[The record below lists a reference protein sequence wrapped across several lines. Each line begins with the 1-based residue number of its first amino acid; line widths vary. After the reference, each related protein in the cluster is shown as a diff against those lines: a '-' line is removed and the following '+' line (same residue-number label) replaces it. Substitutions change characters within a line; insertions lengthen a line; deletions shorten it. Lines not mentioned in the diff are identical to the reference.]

1 MSTALHVALVY
12 NIKHESAPIASV
24 AEATPTSP
32 RVHDSTNVETARAL
46 LTRDDTYAEW
56 DTEETI
62 LAVKSALEQRHR
74 VSLVEADRNAF
85 NALADLQP
93 DIVFNIAEGLRGPSR
108 EAQIP
113 AMLEMLGIPYTGS
126 DPLTLGI
133 CLDKSRAKEVLA
145 YHGVATPAFHVVDSV
160 DDLVGLDLPLPSIV
174 KPLHEG
180 SSKGIMNSSVVR
192 TPQELEAEVRRVTER
207 YHEPALIEQFL
218 TGREFTVALIGNGE
232 DLRVLPIVEIKF
244 DDLPDGA
251 NPIWSFEAKW
261 MWDTLDKPLDVH
273 ECPAKL
279 SPAFEQKIIDLC
291 KRSYRLLRCRDWCR
305 IDVRLDAAG
314 EPNLIELNPLPGI
327 LPNPD
332 DHSCFPQAARAAG
345 IDYDRMINMVLDA
358 ALVRI
363 GRHNSL
369 PS

>member
-1 MSTALHVALVY
+1 MSTPLHVALVY
-12 NIKHESAPIASV
+12 NIKHDETREPSEFEGHRSAA
-24 AEATPTSP
+24 
-32 RVHDSTNVETARAL
+32 RNNDSTVVEAARAQV
-46 LTRDDTYAEW
+46 TKDDTYAEW

-62 LAVKSALEQRHR
+62 LAVRSALEQHHR
-74 VSLVEADRNAF
+74 VSLIEANGTAF
-85 NALADLQP
+85 SNLAALQP

-133 CLDKSRAKEVLA
+133 CLDKSRAKEILA
-145 YHGVATPAFHVVDSV
+145 YHRVATPSFHVVDHA
-160 DDLVGLDLPLPSIV
+160 DGLVGLDIPLPAIV

-192 TPQELEAEVRRVTER
+192 TPLELEAEVRRVTGQ
-207 YHEPALIEQFL
+207 YHEPALVEEFL
-218 TGREFTVALIGNGE
+218 TGREFTIALIGNDG

-244 DDLPDGA
+244 DDMPPGS

-261 MWDTLDKPLDVH
+261 IWDTLEKPLDVH
-273 ECPAKL
+273 ECPARI
-279 SPAFEQKIIDLC
+279 SPELEAKISDIC
-291 KRSYRLLRCRDWCR
+291 IRSYKILRCRDWCR

-314 EPNLIELNPLPGI
+314 EPHIIELNPLPGI

-332 DHSCFPQAARAAG
+332 DHSCFPQAARSAG
-345 IDYDRMINMVLDA
+345 IDYNRMINTVLES
-358 ALVRI
+358 ALRRA
-363 GRHNSL
+363 GLHNSL

>member
-1 MSTALHVALVY
+1 LSTSLHVALVY
-12 NIKHESAPIASV
+12 NVKHEETPVASATEAPSTAPRTNNSV
-24 AEATPTSP
+24 AVDA
-32 RVHDSTNVETARAL
+32 ARAA

-85 NALADLQP
+85 NVLASLQP

-113 AMLEMLGIPYTGS
+113 AVLEMLGLPYTGS

-133 CLDKSRAKEVLA
+133 CLDKSRAKEILA
-145 YHGVATPAFHVVDSV
+145 YHGVATPAFHVVESV
-160 DDLVGLDLPLPSIV
+160 SDLVGLDLPLPAIV

-192 TPQELEAEVRRVTER
+192 TPQEMEAEVRRVTER

-218 TGREFTVALIGNGE
+218 TGREFTVALIGNG
-232 DLRVLPIVEIKF
+232 DDVRVLPIVEIKF
-244 DDLPDGA
+244 DDLPAGA

-273 ECPAKL
+273 ECPAQL
-279 SPAFEQKIIDLC
+279 TPELEHKIAELC

-305 IDVRLDAAG
+305 IDVRFDAAG
-314 EPNLIELNPLPGI
+314 EPHLIELNPLPGI

-363 GRHNSL
+363 GRRNSL
-369 PS
+369 PT